1 MVQGE
6 VKLLMLCA
14 IPRSFGHFNL
24 LSKISSED
32 QNFTFFLEFE
42 AHGMTKPLGG
52 LIVDNDRAY
61 EETYGI
67 ICLQEDRLRC
77 FSSSIFWSDLDYAS
91 YTWCVRFYM
100 LSKRNVGRIVW
111 VMVST
116 TIIPSKRFN
125 MMKLVMRV
133 ANHLCFSSHSLEI

>member
-1 MVQGE
+1 
-6 VKLLMLCA
+6 MLCA

-42 AHGMTKPLGG
+42 AHGMIEPLGG

-67 ICLQEDRLRC
+67 ICLREDPSRC
-77 FSSSIFWSDLDYAS
+77 FSSSMFWRVLDYAS
-91 YTWCVRFYM
+91 YPWCVSFYM
-100 LSKRNVGRIVW
+100 LSKRHVGRIVW

-116 TIIPSKRFN
+116 SIVPSKRVN
-125 MMKLVMRV
+125 MMKLIMRV
-133 ANHLCFSSHSLEI
+133 TNHLCFSSHSLEI